1 LDALDHTNG
10 SFGSPTAPSEHAP
23 DREGGQREAGQRP
36 PDPGDLNSSKAFIG
50 LLTGLVGGL
59 GAVLLVM
66 VGFAAFGTSNFD
78 GNHAFEFAA
87 AFASDLVLFGV
98 AFWLTSEAGTGSTW
112 ERLGFRR
119 FRPSA
124 LGWVALAFGVY
135 IVLASVYTILFNPP
149 QDDLPNQLGADESTL
164 LAVVTGIFVIGVA
177 PVVEE
182 TFFRGFLYQA
192 LRNSWGVWLAIPAS
206 AVIFSAVHLTP
217 DKFVQLAILGCALAF
232 VFYKTESL
240 WPCIMLH
247 ALNNTLAF
255 IALVV
260 DK

>member
-1 LDALDHTNG
+1 MDTLDHTND
-10 SFGSPTAPSEHAP
+10 SFPSRTVPAEPPQAPPSAGPPPEP
-23 DREGGQREAGQRP
+23 GGLDA
-36 PDPGDLNSSKAFIG
+36 SKAFIG

-66 VGFAAFGTSNFD
+66 VGFAAFGTSDFD

-87 AFASDLVLFGV
+87 AFASDLVLFGT
-98 AFWLTSEAGTGSTW
+98 AFWLTSESTAGSTW

-232 VFYKTESL
+232 VFYKTQSL